1 MQCGALPDH
10 DKHVMHVTF
19 SRMSQ
24 VGFRGV
30 GISAV
35 LPVCAV
41 SAKLILRPA
50 LSVKLPRRETES
62 DDRNALAYESSY
74 RFRFL
79 RTEEGVM

>member
-1 MQCGALPDH
+1 
-10 DKHVMHVTF
+10 MHVTF

-35 LPVCAV
+35 LPACAV

-50 LSVKLPRRETES
+50 SSISFPGGETES
-62 DDRNALAYESSY
+62 DDRNALTYESSY